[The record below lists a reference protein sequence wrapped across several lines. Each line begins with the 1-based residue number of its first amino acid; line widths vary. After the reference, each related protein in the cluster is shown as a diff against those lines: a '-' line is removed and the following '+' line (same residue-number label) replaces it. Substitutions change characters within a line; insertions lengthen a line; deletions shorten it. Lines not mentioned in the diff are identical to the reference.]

1 MIIIEDDIKYQ
12 IESILFACGRK
23 ISIDELSQLLGIRV
37 KEVIKDKL
45 LELQKEYLDK
55 NSSLMIV
62 DEGDEWKVTVKEKY
76 LSLVRKINP
85 HTELSKTIMETLAVV
100 AWKQPTRQS
109 DVIRIR
115 TNKAY
120 DHIAELERMG
130 FLVKEKY
137 GRSFLLKLTQKFYDY
152 FDLKDAQAAREMF
165 KGVSVPALEEIE
177 QTKVDEFEDAAED
190 VKENTSDVD
199 GKEEK
204 TTEDTEE
211 DVYQKEDREKEVAD
225 DEVKP
230 NEAAFVEGYE
240 KDEEK
245 SMEGKKE
252 ETAKKE

>member
-1 MIIIEDDIKYQ
+1 VITIEDDIKYQ

-45 LELQKEYLDK
+45 HELQKEYRDK

-100 AWKQPTRQS
+100 AWKQPTKQS

-120 DHIAELERMG
+120 EHIAELERMG

-137 GRSFLLKLTQKFYDY
+137 GRSYLLKLTQKFYDY
-152 FDLKDAQAAREMF
+152 FDLKDANAAREMF
-165 KGVSVPALEEIE
+165 KDISAPALEEIE
-177 QTKVDEFEDAAED
+177 QKKVDEFEDAA
-190 VKENTSDVD
+190 
-199 GKEEK
+199 
-204 TTEDTEE
+204 E
-211 DVYQKEDREKEVAD
+211 DVYQKEDREKEVTD
-225 DEVKP
+225 DEIKP

-245 SMEGKKE
+245 SMEKGERKATKDVEKKE
-252 ETAKKE
+252 E